1 MLRTISAIGIVLS
14 LILLAVVPTQAADLK
29 TKVSRHV
36 VKTSRHA
43 LAVPQDG
50 AMPQPICFWVGP
62 GGRAIYRCR

>member
-14 LILLAVVPTQAADLK
+14 LILLAAVPAQAADLE

-43 LAVPQDG
+43 LAVG
-50 AMPQPICFWVGP
+50 AMPQPICSWVGP